1 MELEQITVPSLF
13 PTDQLEM
20 SELLSVYYP
29 NKEEIPEVQT
39 KKIEVS
45 STIINETWQT
55 IKQKVLEL
63 VVQELKNSPDEE
75 QLKKLAVKIILTPDN
90 AIEISYHSQNPF
102 KEQMEQLI
110 ANTPLKLEIEQLKQE
125 KEQLPTTENFAKLVK
140 QTKFLE
146 NYLQGLITEE
156 EYEKIKEE
164 IDKID

>member
-1 MELEQITVPSLF
+1 
-13 PTDQLEM
+13 M
-20 SELLSVYYP
+20 SELLAVYYP

-45 STIINETWQT
+45 SAIINETWQT
-55 IKQKVLEL
+55 IKQEILKL
-63 VVQELKNSPDEE
+63 VDQELKNSPDEE
-75 QLKKLAVKIILTPDN
+75 QLKQLAVKIIPTYFDQGYSL
-90 AIEISYHSQNPF
+90 EISYHSQNPF

-146 NYLQGLITEE
+146 NYLQGLMIEE
-156 EYEKIKEE
+156 EYLKVKEE
-164 IDKID
+164 MDKID